1 LMLRLT
7 IVSLL
12 CAIDWY
18 QEGFRMSYLRCGLLD
33 ENMGDADVTRVVLA
47 AKIMVLYVTL
57 RKHLWCGNDE
67 DEHCVTWRGYPTGK
81 TTTHAFALF
90 VAVLV
95 AILLFRC
102 DALLMSACSHTRRT
116 VSLSDVDNTPESLFL
131 YSGNNNVHE
140 LYDRIDEKL
149 KKAVE
154 ELAVVK

>member
-1 LMLRLT
+1 MYLPLKSSSAEEKLILLSTCVKLMLRLT

-18 QEGFRMSYLRCGLLD
+18 QEGFRLSYLRCGLLD

-47 AKIMVLYVTL
+47 AKITVLYVTL

-67 DEHCVTWRGYPTGK
+67 DERCVTWRGYPTG
-81 TTTHAFALF
+81 TMAY
-90 VAVLV
+90 
-95 AILLFRC
+95 
-102 DALLMSACSHTRRT
+102 MQTRRT

-131 YSGNNNVHE
+131 YSGNNNVHK
-140 LYDRIDEKL
+140 LYDRIDVKL

-154 ELAVVK
+154 ELDVVK